1 MRACQEVGERLSIVG
16 DDVVDGIRKP
26 SRELEET
33 SAMASCAAVVGPHE
47 ESQGVTSLGCHLGPC
62 LENSLHLLE
71 GHWDATDTE
80 PSSSVHIQV
89 QVLCRCLDE
98 HKSTRLDR
106 ELDICVHTYVLAS
119 KVDNIGIQRA
129 IPFWETTAVTD
140 KRGSQKRESQQ
151 DGDKENDLGNTGK
164 SARLA
169 AGKRALEEK
178 DHGNPRHGKRN
189 ADVP

>member
-62 LENSLHLLE
+62 LENSVHLLE

-80 PSSSVHIQV
+80 GLLIHTFLLSSWSALIGGMAH
-89 QVLCRCLDE
+89 LDSRFSAGASSFTASLRRAKLL
-98 HKSTRLDR
+98 KSER
-106 ELDICVHTYVLAS
+106 Y
-119 KVDNIGIQRA
+119 IQRRNH
-129 IPFWETTAVTD
+129 ET
-140 KRGSQKRESQQ
+140 
-151 DGDKENDLGNTGK
+151 
-164 SARLA
+164 
-169 AGKRALEEK
+169 
-178 DHGNPRHGKRN
+178 RN
-189 ADVP
+189 LH